1 MRVLTVSLFP
11 AIGLLG
17 LVGCIEPP
25 GPEGYVIEAAFTHSW
40 NDIDPVSGTID
51 YKYDS
56 ENPDPDRNDLIECR
70 RSLQPARYDFTL
82 EGDEGSLGND
92 QASGWNIYISL
103 RGDTEE
109 MYSFSVFLYSG
120 LGAGEPSVTRSF
132 EAEETGDY
140 IEPIEA
146 AGCSITGTYPER
158 EWTFSCD
165 ATPPED
171 NPEWAL
177 SLDMELTC
185 ATWL

>member
-132 EAEETGDY
+132 EAESDDIGPDQI
-140 IEPIEA
+140 IEDLLSGVTP
-146 AGCSITGTYPER
+146 
-158 EWTFSCD
+158 D
-165 ATPPED
+165 AE
-171 NPEWAL
+171 EVF
-177 SLDMELTC
+177 EGG
-185 ATWL
+185 ATRD